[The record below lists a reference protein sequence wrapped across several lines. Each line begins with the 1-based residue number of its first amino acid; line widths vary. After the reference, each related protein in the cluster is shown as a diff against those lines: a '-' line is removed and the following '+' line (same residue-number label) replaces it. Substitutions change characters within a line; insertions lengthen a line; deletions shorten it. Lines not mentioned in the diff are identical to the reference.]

1 MAGIDRE
8 ENHDLLMELCDTLE
22 DASLCAMGSMTPLPV
37 RSAVRHFGEDFGE
50 AKGEEEI
57 HE

>member
-1 MAGIDRE
+1 VAGIDRE

-37 RSAVRHFGEDFGE
+37 RSAVRYFSEDFGARE
-50 AKGEEEI
+50 GEEEI
-57 HE
+57 DE